1 MELVKTFLEKS
12 GDIVSVILECT
23 SVICIIV
30 GFATALFIL
39 VKSKQNKSTPLHR
52 RLKISFGGW
61 LSLALEFQLASDIV
75 LTTVAPTY
83 QNLIML
89 GAVAVIR
96 TFLSYFLNREIKEN
110 LEMLKIT
117 TEAGIKETE

>member
-1 MELVKTFLEKS
+1 MESVKFLLEKS
-12 GDIVSVILECT
+12 GDIVSVILEFT
-23 SVICIIV
+23 SVICIII
-30 GFATALFIL
+30 GFGAAMVLMA
-39 VKSKQNKSTPLHR
+39 KSKQMKSTPLHR

-75 LTTVAPTY
+75 LTTIAPSY

-96 TFLSYFLNREIKEN
+96 TLLTYFLNREIKEN
-110 LEMLKIT
+110 LELLKIK
-117 TEAGIKETE
+117 TENGTSESE